1 MLFEFINLTFLIN
14 KRTNNK
20 TLRRES
26 QSKNRTESTRK
37 VEDAIDTL
45 TDTMEQERRQ
55 KDLAEM
61 QSKLEYSTKPTLK
74 DFLKQQQESRRLRER
89 PPQPSDVRRS
99 LSSTGRLDQSQS
111 LTNSKYAKAKPKICT
126 RPSSS
131 TTTTQSARTHDDLKS
146 PSKQNFNDSYTM
158 RLTNFSFSLFRISYY
173 NLYIYYL

>member
-1 MLFEFINLTFLIN
+1 
-14 KRTNNK
+14 
-20 TLRRES
+20 
-26 QSKNRTESTRK
+26 
-37 VEDAIDTL
+37 
-45 TDTMEQERRQ
+45 MEEERRR

-131 TTTTQSARTHDDLKS
+131 TTTQSARTHDDLKS
-146 PSKQNFNDSYTM
+146 HGDQSKQNFNDSYTM
-158 RLTNFSFSLFRISYY
+158 RLTKFPFSLFRISYY
-173 NLYIYYL
+173 NIYISITYREATYNDWYHTKLTKAQKEIEDSRRKQKDEEERKVQV

>member
-1 MLFEFINLTFLIN
+1 
-14 KRTNNK
+14 
-20 TLRRES
+20 
-26 QSKNRTESTRK
+26 
-37 VEDAIDTL
+37 
-45 TDTMEQERRQ
+45 
-55 KDLAEM
+55 M

-146 PSKQNFNDSYTM
+146 PGDQSKQNFNDSYTM
-158 RLTNFSFSLFRISYY
+158 RLTNFPFSLFRINYSNQYIFYIERLHIMIGIILSSQKHKKRLRIRDVNKKTKRREKSKYKYY
-173 NLYIYYL
+173 FNNLILNF